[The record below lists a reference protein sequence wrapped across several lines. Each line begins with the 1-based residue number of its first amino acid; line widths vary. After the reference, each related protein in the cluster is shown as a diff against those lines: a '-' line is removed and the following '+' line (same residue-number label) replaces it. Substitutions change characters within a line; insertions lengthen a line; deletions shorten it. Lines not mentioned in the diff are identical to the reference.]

1 MTKYAQNLIGDWE
14 TEQFE
19 PLRQVAQNRYQT
31 DWDKL
36 SSDFANLNEQ
46 LAQNFKNARIKHN
59 AEILDNYRNSYN
71 RMYNVEQDLATR
83 GLTGSGLLNVYDATN
98 TKQLGQENNV
108 ALQELMDAN
117 KANVEGRFS
126 GLDTYAKNLSKL
138 SGDLGDTLA
147 GITDAEG
154 ENLREYR
161 NLLSSI
167 SESAAS
173 RNSEYAIKQ
182 AEDDLE
188 KLQDD
193 LYQFLAIKDIL
204 ADEETTADEKYY
216 DLVRDAGVT
225 PEQAEK
231 IVSSYNYEQT
241 SEKIK
246 TQQEKLN
253 KSQEKVDKY
262 ENAKVM
268 NSLATASGVASLLLH
283 PYFALIPAAR
293 GIGYGVT
300 KATETSRKNKLEKS
314 QKDLNNYTY
323 QDLKDIMG
331 Y

>member
-36 SSDFANLNEQ
+36 STDFANLNEQ

-59 AEILDNYRNSYN
+59 TEILDNYRNSYN

-83 GLTGSGLLNVYDATN
+83 GLTGSGLLNVYDAMN
-98 TKQLGQENNV
+98 TQQLGQENNT

-147 GITDAEG
+147 GLTDAEG
-154 ENLREYR
+154 ENLRQYN
-161 NLLSSI
+161 NLVSSI
-167 SESAAS
+167 NESYTN
-173 RNSEYAIKQ
+173 RNNEYALKQ
-182 AEDDLE
+182 AEEDLE
-188 KLQDD
+188 DEQDK

-204 ADEETTADEKYY
+204 ADEETTGEEKYY

-225 PEQAEK
+225 PEQAK
-231 IVSSYNYEQT
+231 RIVSSYNYNVT
-241 SEKIK
+241 SEKLK
-246 TQQEKLN
+246 SQQQKLDKLN
-253 KSQEKVDKY
+253 SYTDKI
-262 ENAKVM
+262 NT
-268 NSLATASGVASLLLH
+268 NSRYVNTLTDIFLKTPLDFWSIN
-283 PYFALIPAAR
+283 P
-293 GIGYGVT
+293 T
-300 KATETSRKNKLEKS
+300 NKRISKLSDELK
-314 QKDLNNYTY
+314 NYTY
-323 QDLKDIMG
+323 EDLKDIMG